1 MWREQTCMRKIIAL
15 IIILFIAAGASSWL
29 YFNNLTATTNNATK
43 ILNTVPSNAALVFQY
58 KNEAYFYDIFKK
70 FTLFKDVLGVATFE
84 QLAQLKNI
92 LIDDAQ
98 LYASVDKSDL
108 FFSLHKTANNKA
120 DFLVLAPLAQSFLN
134 QYSTAKFLSLIKTK
148 YTVNVNNFNSYEIY
162 TVKLPGNKLFYFS
175 LLQSII
181 VGSFNLNLVEKTILQ
196 QTIANKLKTNE
207 FNAETDRNK
216 NAIANLYLSFAKL
229 PDFLNNFSKY
239 KNPEYTAY
247 LKNFK
252 AYSSLNINY
261 QSDAF
266 MFSGITTPDT
276 TQLQYANIFLHQQPG
291 NLTLSNIIPLD
302 AASYLSFYVSDMR
315 LFQLHLQ
322 RMFGQMGVLQKLK
335 TQINSIAKKHS
346 VPIEQEFLNVLGK
359 EFGQAQ
365 LASGDK
371 IGFISTNNSQRL
383 SFLLS
388 TISTPLSA
396 KIARFD
402 DTNFVYYFFGE
413 PFKFFGRPY
422 FTTVSNYLVVANSAT
437 ALKNFLAHYQQ
448 QQMISLSPNYNHLQ
462 QYLSNKG
469 NIFYFLHNK
478 NSKAIFKDFL
488 SKNAYRNF
496 KSENFKFD
504 NIYGLSIQFSADKNK
519 FYTNLYLNKLPQQ
532 AKAANLSD
540 SLYLDSLTQQ
550 NKN

>member
-1 MWREQTCMRKIIAL
+1 MWREQTCMKKIIAF
-15 IIILFIAAGASSWL
+15 IIILFIAVGASSWL
-29 YFNNLTATTNNATK
+29 YFRNLTATTNNATK

-70 FTLFKDVLGVATFE
+70 FTLFKDVLGVATFV

-134 QYSTAKFLSLIKTK
+134 QYSTAKFLSLIKAK

-162 TVKLPGNKLFYFS
+162 TVKLPSNKLFYFS

-181 VGSFNLNLVEKTILQ
+181 VGSFNLNLVEETILQ
-196 QTIANKLKTNE
+196 QTVANKLKTNQ

-247 LKNFK
+247 LKNFT
-252 AYSSLNINY
+252 AYASLNINY

-276 TQLQYANIFLHQQPG
+276 TTLQYANIFLYQQPG
-291 NLTLSNIIPLD
+291 NLTLNRIIPLD
-302 AASYLSFYVSDMR
+302 AASYISFYVSDMR
-315 LFQLHLQ
+315 LFQSDLKLIFSQ
-322 RMFGQMGVLQKLK
+322 LNVFKKLK
-335 TQINSIAKKHS
+335 TQINAIAKKHS
-346 VPIEQEFLNVLGK
+346 IPIEQEFLKVLGN
-359 EFGQAQ
+359 EFGQTQ

-371 IGFISTNNSQRL
+371 IGLISTNNSQRL
-383 SFLLS
+383 AFLLS

-402 DTNFVYYFFGE
+402 DTNFVYYFLGE
-413 PFKFFGRPY
+413 PFKIFGRPY
-422 FTTVSNYLVVANSAT
+422 FAMVSNYLIVANSVK
-437 ALKNFLAHYQQ
+437 ALNNFLAHYQQ
-448 QQMISLSPNYNHLQ
+448 QQLISTTANYNKFE

-488 SKNAYRNF
+488 SKNAYHNF
-496 KSENFKFD
+496 KSEAFKFD

-532 AKAANLSD
+532 TKTPSLSD
-540 SLYLDSLTQQ
+540 SLYLDSLTHQ